1 MKILKETKDYIL
13 FVKPVGMLSEEEGNK
28 QSVPKALKEY
38 LLEKGEGDPQIFTVH
53 RLDRDVSG
61 VMVAAKNS
69 RTASMLSKAV
79 AERRIEKEYLA
90 VVKGVPERE
99 EGRFEDLLFRDASKG
114 KTYVTDRM
122 RKGVRDAALSYRLL
136 ETVNEEGV
144 GALSLVRIR
153 LHTGRTHQIRVQFAS
168 RKLPLYGDGR
178 YGAGDGKQ
186 RPALFSCRL
195 SLEGRFDCT
204 EMPSEYPFSLF
215 SLPKQGID
223 LKADPLCF

>member
-69 RTASMLSKAV
+69 RTASLLSKAV

-90 VVKGVPERE
+90 VVKGVPET
-99 EGRFEDLLFRDASKG
+99 G
-114 KTYVTDRM
+114 
-122 RKGVRDAALSYRLL
+122 
-136 ETVNEEGV
+136 
-144 GALSLVRIR
+144 
-153 LHTGRTHQIRVQFAS
+153 GRTI
-168 RKLPLYGDGR
+168 
-178 YGAGDGKQ
+178 
-186 RPALFSCRL
+186 
-195 SLEGRFDCT
+195 
-204 EMPSEYPFSLF
+204 
-215 SLPKQGID
+215 
-223 LKADPLCF
+223 